1 MTATLS
7 PAIASLLVALGGAAG
22 ALARY
27 QLTRLLG
34 WIAGPNALLP
44 WGTLVANVLGSLA
57 LGILMG
63 WLARN
68 GNSEAMRLALGVG
81 VLGGF
86 TTFSAFNLE
95 TVQLLARGQGVT
107 ALIYIAVS
115 VVAGIAAL
123 YAGLFVMRGEG

>member
-27 QLTRLLG
+27 QLTRFMG
-34 WIAGPNALLP
+34 WIAGPSALLP
-44 WGTLVANVLGSLA
+44 WGTLIANVLGSLA
-57 LGILMG
+57 LGMLMG
-63 WLARN
+63 WFARD
-68 GNSEAMRLALGVG
+68 GGSEAVRLALGVG

-115 VVAGIAAL
+115 FVAGIAAL